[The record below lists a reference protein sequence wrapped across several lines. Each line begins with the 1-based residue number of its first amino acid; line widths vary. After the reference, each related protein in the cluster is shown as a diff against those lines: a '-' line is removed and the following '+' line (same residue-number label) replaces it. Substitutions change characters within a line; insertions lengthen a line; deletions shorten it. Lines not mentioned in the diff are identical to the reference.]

1 MIKFVSKIRFRDQLI
16 KNKILAI
23 YIPLITIPL
32 VLLGY
37 ISNYFF
43 THVIIE
49 KTIKNVLDDSN
60 LIIMRIEA
68 IAENAES
75 CADITSIDLN
85 RNVYKTQEVKDD
97 QVSDLDLRNQI
108 QNQLVF
114 SLMIFKD
121 VESMAFIDNNSSLYF
136 PNNQT
141 FTKLDEGF
149 DKALHSGLIGQIYG
163 ANGQNVW
170 LPMQARDFLT
180 LDNKEHVLTLGKS
193 IINISTGRKL
203 GVLLLNINEA
213 SLSSIYKNVGPV
225 SRRNYYI
232 VDRQGM
238 IVSSVN
244 KQLILTK
251 INDRPLMEKIL
262 ANDTLT
268 AIKTIQGI
276 KTLVTSI
283 PFKSFDWK
291 LVCEIPLEELTS
303 DTGKTTIMIFLI
315 GSICS
320 IFALLGAGILSRV
333 IANPIIKLTKD
344 MNRIKQGNLDVN
356 CRIDTKDEVGLL
368 AVGFNTMIETIREL
382 LINIKTEQ
390 KNKREYELALIQAQ
404 IKPHFLYNTLDT
416 IFTLSK
422 MGKET
427 EVQRATKALADFYRI
442 ALSKGQEIISI
453 GEEIKNVTSYL
464 SIQKIRYS
472 DIFDFEI
479 NIQEDINRFSILKL
493 TIQPLVENSIYHGL
507 KEKGSFGRI
516 IVNGYSE
523 AGKIIIKVTDDGVG
537 MTGGKLDEILCPKET
552 GAEPQNFFGLRSVN
566 ERIKLYFGD
575 EYGISLKSGIAQ
587 GTEVTITIPLYFKGE
602 KYDK

>member
-1 MIKFVSKIRFRDQLI
+1 MIKIVSKIRFRDQLI

-23 YIPLITIPL
+23 YIPLIIIPL

-43 THVIIE
+43 THVIIN

-68 IAENAES
+68 MIANAES

-85 RNVYKTQEVKDD
+85 RNIYKTQEVKDN
-97 QVSDLDLRNQI
+97 QINDLDLRNQI

-121 VESMAFIDNNSSLYF
+121 VESIAFIDNNSDLYF
-136 PNNQT
+136 PNSQLYNRMD
-141 FTKLDEGF
+141 KGF
-149 DKALHSGLIGQIYG
+149 DEALNSGIIGNIDKMH
-163 ANGQNVW
+163 GQNVW

-180 LDNKEHVLTLGKS
+180 LDSKGYVLSLGKS
-193 IINISTGRKL
+193 IINISTGRRL

-225 SRRNYYI
+225 SRRDYYI
-232 VDRQGM
+232 VDQHGV
-238 IVSSVN
+238 IISSVN
-244 KQLILTK
+244 KELILSK
-251 INDRPLMEKIL
+251 INDKPLMEKIL

-268 AIKTIQGI
+268 ETRAINGKE
-276 KTLVTSI
+276 TLVTSI
-283 PFKSFDWK
+283 PFGRFNWK
-291 LVCEIPLEELTS
+291 LVSEIPLEELTG
-303 DTGKTTIMIFLI
+303 DTVKTTVMIILI
-315 GSICS
+315 GSICLV
-320 IFALLGAGILSRV
+320 FALLGAGILSRV
-333 IANPIIKLTKD
+333 IANPIVRLTRNMEKV
-344 MNRIKQGNLDVN
+344 NQGSLEVN
-356 CRIDTKDEVGLL
+356 CSIDSKDEVGLL
-368 AVGFNTMIETIREL
+368 ALGFNTMIGTIKEL
-382 LINIKTEQ
+382 LVNIKAEQ

-422 MGKET
+422 MGKESD
-427 EVQRATKALADFYRI
+427 VQRTTKALADFYRI

-453 GEEIKNVTSYL
+453 DEEIENVTSYL

-472 DIFDFEI
+472 DIFDFEV
-479 NIQEDINRFSILKL
+479 NIPEDITRYDILKL

-516 IVNGYSE
+516 VINGYSTDE
-523 AGKIIIKVTDDGVG
+523 KIIIKVIDDGIG
-537 MTGGKLDEILCPKET
+537 MTGEKMDKILYEE
-552 GAEPQNFFGLRSVN
+552 EPGMENRNFFGLRSVN

-575 EYGISLKSGIAQ
+575 KYGISLKSEPGC
-587 GTEVTITIPLYFKGE
+587 GTEVTIAIPLYYEGK
-602 KYDK
+602 KI